1 VNGGLLDSIP
11 LLVVTLRFAV
21 ISFAFYEIGFRVG
34 LWWQA
39 RMPGEQEGPTDVL
52 VGSLLALMAFLLAV
66 TMSMAADR
74 FDTRRGLVVAEANA
88 IGTTYLQADYLP
100 QPATDEMRALL
111 REYLPL
117 RIAGDDLEQ
126 VKANVGRS
134 KELHAEMWR
143 IAAEVARS
151 GHSPDLVSSFG
162 DSLTELV
169 SLNETRV
176 VSGLYAR
183 VPETVLL
190 LLLAGSAL
198 SLGMVGYSAGLAGR
212 RSILSAVVLVVA
224 LGAVMALV
232 MDLDRPQEGFLRVS
246 QQALLDVQS
255 WVGLPPPP

>member
-1 VNGGLLDSIP
+1 MSEQLLDRAP
-11 LLVVTLRFAV
+11 LVVVAVLFAV
-21 ISFAFYEIGFRVG
+21 ISLACYEIGFRIG
-34 LWWQA
+34 RWWQD

-100 QPATDEMRALL
+100 QPATDEMRELL

-117 RIAGDDLEQ
+117 RIATDDVAQ
-126 VKANVGRS
+126 VRANVQRS
-134 KELHAEMWR
+134 TELHARMWA
-143 IAAEVARS
+143 IQAEVARS

-162 DSLTELV
+162 DSLSEIV
-169 SLNETRV
+169 SLNESRV
-176 VSGLYAR
+176 VSALYAR

-198 SLGMVGYSAGLAGR
+198 SLGMVGFSGGLAGR
-212 RSILSAVVLVVA
+212 RSVLSAVVLVVA
-224 LGAVMALV
+224 LGAVLTLV
-232 MDLDRPQEGFLRVS
+232 IDLDRPQEGFLRIS
-246 QQALLDVQS
+246 QQALLDVQQ
-255 WVGLPPPP
+255 WIGLPATP